1 MGLKENASAKL
12 NAAYVDAQRT
22 INSTCAHKD
31 FIDFV
36 IDNTHLTYKYVLF
49 TAILAKATDESIVK
63 ATTEY
68 STHIHASVE
77 SGNVFACQFHPEK
90 SSRWIK

>member
-36 IDNTHLTYKYVLF
+36 IIIPILHINMCYLQLYLQKQQMKVLILYVYKKNPNCQVHMMQEQF
-49 TAILAKATDESIVK
+49 AIK
-63 ATTEY
+63 
-68 STHIHASVE
+68 
-77 SGNVFACQFHPEK
+77 
-90 SSRWIK
+90 

>member
-36 IDNTHLTYKYVLF
+36 IDNNLSNWKSYWFQVIINVAIPSVKY
-49 TAILAKATDESIVK
+49 
-63 ATTEY
+63 
-68 STHIHASVE
+68 
-77 SGNVFACQFHPEK
+77 P
-90 SSRWIK
+90 